1 MVDAT
6 AAAGYPV
13 QLTVPESNKVA
24 NWRPLVHWLMVIPH
38 QIILYVIGAV
48 NAVIAVISWFIIV
61 ITGKLPEGMAN
72 FMIMY
77 QRYTAR
83 TLGFSVWLTED
94 YPPFSFDTVADDP
107 GDHSIQLSVQAELD
121 GRNRLTVFF
130 RLILLIP
137 LYIVGYVFFLIA
149 IFLTFLA
156 WFAVL
161 FTGRYPEGMRKFVI
175 GTFRYF
181 MRISAYAFLLTDQ
194 YPPFSTSD

>member
-1 MVDAT
+1 MVDAR

-13 QLTVPESNKVA
+13 QLTYPESNKVA
-24 NWRPLVHWLMVIPH
+24 NWRALVHWLMAIPH
-38 QIILYVIGAV
+38 LIILYVIGAV
-48 NAVIAVISWFIIV
+48 SGIITFISWFIIV

-83 TLGFSVWLTED
+83 TLGFYFWLTED

-107 GDHSIQLSVQAELD
+107 GDHSIQLSVQAELG

-137 LYIVGYVFFLIA
+137 LIIVGYVFILIA
-149 IFLTFLA
+149 TLFAFLA

-161 FTGRYPEGMRKFVI
+161 FTGRYPEGMRNFVI
-175 GTFRYF
+175 GTLRYWA
-181 MRISAYAFLLTDQ
+181 RVTVYASLLTDQ
-194 YPPFSTSD
+194 YPPFSTSE